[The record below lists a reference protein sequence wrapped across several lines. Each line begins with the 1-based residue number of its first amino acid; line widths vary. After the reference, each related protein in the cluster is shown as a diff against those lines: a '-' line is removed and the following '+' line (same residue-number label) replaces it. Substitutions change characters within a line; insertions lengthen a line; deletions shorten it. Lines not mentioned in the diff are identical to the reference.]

1 MSEKVIST
9 VMPKVIAT
17 TSVNDLRTLLMRK
30 KGQILYKKIE
40 GLKWVSMHGVSREA
54 ALKEVELLKELLDDD
69 SMKKYDIDNYGELY
83 LIFNNE
89 ADEAQ
94 FIMMKSL

>member
-1 MSEKVIST
+1 
-9 VMPKVIAT
+9 
-17 TSVNDLRTLLMRK
+17 
-30 KGQILYKKIE
+30 
-40 GLKWVSMHGVSREA
+40 MHGVSREA

-83 LIFNNE
+83 LTFNNE

-94 FIMMKSL
+94 FIMMKSQ